1 MSFSQA
7 DVVYRTLAAAV
18 RGECV
23 TSSPDRPLQPANIN
37 IHKPRQQTFAD
48 SDSRQIRQNTVLNY
62 S

>member
-23 TSSPDRPLQPANIN
+23 TSSPDKQLQPANIN
-37 IHKPRQQTFAD
+37 IHSLVNKPLQIQILD
-48 SDSRQIRQNTVLNY
+48 KSDPTLT
-62 S
+62 